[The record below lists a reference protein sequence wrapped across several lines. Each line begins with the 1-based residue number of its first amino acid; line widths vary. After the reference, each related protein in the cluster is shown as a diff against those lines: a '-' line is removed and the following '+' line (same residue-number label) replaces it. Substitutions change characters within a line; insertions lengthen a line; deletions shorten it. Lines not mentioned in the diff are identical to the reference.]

1 MSMSVLPMAILAL
14 IAAFWLTRPFW
25 QAQLPAAQRRRA
37 ANIAAYR
44 TRLTELETEQA
55 AGLLSAEEAGQLKR
69 ELDQRLLGE
78 ADAREAGSAESPG
91 KLAPALLLAVLFV
104 VGGAVWYVQ
113 AGSWRTAEQIA
124 QGPVATDSG
133 QPPDITAMVA
143 KLEARLQAE
152 PDSLEGWTMLGRSY
166 FVMERYAEAASA
178 YAKANEL
185 SGNNNPALLTGE
197 GEALAMARDRDLLG
211 RPQQLFE
218 AALKLA
224 PDDGKTLWYA
234 GLANAQAKDYAQA
247 QARFGQLLQ
256 QELPEDIRAA
266 VVQRLDELRQLQG
279 GAPMTAAATPAA
291 AQAAGNQSAV
301 ATGLSLSITVEL
313 DPALT
318 AQLPPGAVLFVFAKA
333 ASGPPMPLAVQRLP
347 GARLPLTV
355 KLDDSMAMTPAMK
368 LSQFDRWTITARLS
382 QSGGAQAQPGDLQG
396 SLQLGREAAGQPQ
409 TLVIRE
415 RVGG

>member
-1 MSMSVLPMAILAL
+1 MSVLPMAILAL

-55 AGLLSAEEAGQLKR
+55 AGLLSADEAGQLKR

-78 ADAREAGSAESPG
+78 AEAHEAGSAESPR

-124 QGPVATDSG
+124 QGPAAVDNG
-133 QPPDITAMVA
+133 QPPDIAAMVA

-152 PDSLEGWTMLGRSY
+152 PGSLEGWTMLGRSY

-247 QARFGQLLQ
+247 QVRFEQLLR

-279 GAPMTAAATPAA
+279 GAPTMAAAPSATAPSSSQGAA
-291 AQAAGNQSAV
+291 ASD
-301 ATGLSLSITVEL
+301 LSLRITVEL
-313 DPALT
+313 DPALA
-318 AQLPPGAVLFVFAKA
+318 AQVPPGAVLFVFAKA

-355 KLDDSMAMTPAMK
+355 TLDDSMGMTPAMK

-409 TLVIRE
+409 ILVIRE

>member
-1 MSMSVLPMAILAL
+1 MSVLPMAILAL
-14 IAAFWLTRPFW
+14 IAALWLTRPFW

-44 TRLTELETEQA
+44 SRLAELETEQG

-78 ADAREAGSAESPG
+78 VDAQEAGSAESPR

-113 AGSWRTAEQIA
+113 TGSWRTAEQIA
-124 QGPVATDSG
+124 QGPATPATG
-133 QPPDITAMVA
+133 NAQMPDINAMVA

-152 PDSLEGWTMLGRSY
+152 PGDLEGWAMLGRSY
-166 FVMERYAEAASA
+166 SVMERYAEAASA

-185 SGNNNPALLTGE
+185 SGGNDPALLTGE

-247 QARFGQLLQ
+247 QARFTQLLK
-256 QELPEDIRAA
+256 QELPEEIRAA
-266 VVQRLDELRQLQG
+266 VVQRLDELRQLQS
-279 GAPMTAAATPAA
+279 GAPMTSVAASQPEAASSQGAAAP
-291 AQAAGNQSAV
+291 
-301 ATGLSLSITVEL
+301 GLSLNISVEL
-313 DPALT
+313 DPALA
-318 AQLPPGAVLFVFAKA
+318 AQVPAGAVLFVFAKA
-333 ASGPPMPLAVQRLP
+333 AAGPPMPLAVQRLP

-368 LSQFDRWTITARLS
+368 LSQFDRWIITARLS
-382 QSGGAQAQPGDLQG
+382 QSGGAQAQAGDLQG
-396 SLQLGREAAGQPQ
+396 SLQLGREAAGTPQ

>member
-1 MSMSVLPMAILAL
+1 MSVLPMAILAL
-14 IAAFWLTRPFW
+14 IAALWLTRPFW

-44 TRLTELETEQA
+44 TRLAELETEQG

-69 ELDQRLLGE
+69 EMDQRLLGE
-78 ADAREAGSAESPG
+78 ADAQEAGSAESPR

-124 QGPVATDSG
+124 QGPATPATG
-133 QPPDITAMVA
+133 NAQMPDINDMVA

-152 PDSLEGWTMLGRSY
+152 PGDLEGWAMLGRSY
-166 FVMERYAEAASA
+166 SVMERYAEAASA

-185 SGNNNPALLTGE
+185 SGGNDPALLTGE

-247 QARFGQLLQ
+247 QARFTQLLQ
-256 QELPEDIRAA
+256 QELPEEIRAA

-279 GAPMTAAATPAA
+279 GAPTTSVAASQPEAASSQGAAAP
-291 AQAAGNQSAV
+291 
-301 ATGLSLSITVEL
+301 GLSLSISVEL
-313 DPALT
+313 DPALA
-318 AQLPPGAVLFVFAKA
+318 AQVPAGAVLFVFAKA

-355 KLDDSMAMTPAMK
+355 
-368 LSQFDRWTITARLS
+368 RLCLLYTS
-382 QSGGAQAQPGDLQG
+382 PSPRD
-396 SLQLGREAAGQPQ
+396 
-409 TLVIRE
+409 
-415 RVGG
+415 

>member
-1 MSMSVLPMAILAL
+1 MSVLPMAILAL
-14 IAAFWLTRPFW
+14 IAALWLTRPFW

-44 TRLTELETEQA
+44 TRLAELETEQG

-69 ELDQRLLGE
+69 EMDQRLLGE
-78 ADAREAGSAESPG
+78 ADAQEAGSAESPR

-124 QGPVATDSG
+124 QGPATPATG
-133 QPPDITAMVA
+133 NAQMPDINDMVA

-152 PDSLEGWTMLGRSY
+152 PGDLEGWAMLGRSY
-166 FVMERYAEAASA
+166 SVMERYAEAASA

-185 SGNNNPALLTGE
+185 SGGNDPALLTGE

-247 QARFGQLLQ
+247 QARFTQLLQ
-256 QELPEDIRAA
+256 QELPEEIRAA

-279 GAPMTAAATPAA
+279 GAPTTSVAASQPEAASSQGAAAP
-291 AQAAGNQSAV
+291 
-301 ATGLSLSITVEL
+301 GLSLSISVEL
-313 DPALT
+313 DPALA
-318 AQLPPGAVLFVFAKA
+318 AQVPAGAVLFVFAKA

-355 KLDDSMAMTPAMK
+355 RLDDSMGMTPAMK